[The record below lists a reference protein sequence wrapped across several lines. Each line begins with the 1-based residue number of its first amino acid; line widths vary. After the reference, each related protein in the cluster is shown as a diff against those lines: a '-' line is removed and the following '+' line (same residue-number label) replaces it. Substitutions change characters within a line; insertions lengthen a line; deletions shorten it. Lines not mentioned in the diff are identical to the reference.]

1 MTMYRLYERI
11 QHFRS
16 IGVPKLSPGYGPG
29 AIAVNFIIVT
39 IIFIIIIYQ
48 FFFLFIPINNRGLKN
63 QLHVE

>member
-29 AIAVNFIIVT
+29 AVLLPLILLLLLLSLLLLFIK
-39 IIFIIIIYQ
+39 
-48 FFFLFIPINNRGLKN
+48 FFFSLYL
-63 QLHVE
+63 LTTVD